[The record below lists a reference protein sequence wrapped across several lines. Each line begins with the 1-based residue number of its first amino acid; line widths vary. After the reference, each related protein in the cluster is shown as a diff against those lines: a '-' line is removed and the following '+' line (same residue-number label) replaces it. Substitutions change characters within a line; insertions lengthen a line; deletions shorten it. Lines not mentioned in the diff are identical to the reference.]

1 MRFGACIEHLKKNKK
16 SSWRQQE
23 VNILSLM
30 ASLHISERHTEW
42 TPADVFY
49 LTLYSISTVLWWV
62 ALWCHS
68 SQTHWFLSPAS
79 THAPKAVGRCHST
92 MERYQEMFY
101 TITQKIVVEDQQ
113 TPAGKANQSN
123 SPRSEKQTWVN
134 LLRCSGLCR
143 PENWFHRRRAHSHHY
158 WFIQNHLL
166 IKGSSGSTR
175 LHFLLLLHSVLITLV
190 MSSHQRRSQ
199 TTSLMISRSR
209 AWSGPHNCESINA
222 CGDRDRSEGHPD
234 TSMV

>member
-143 PENWFHRRRAHSHHY
+143 PPTPN
-158 WFIQNHLL
+158 
-166 IKGSSGSTR
+166 SS
-175 LHFLLLLHSVLITLV
+175 L
-190 MSSHQRRSQ
+190 
-199 TTSLMISRSR
+199 
-209 AWSGPHNCESINA
+209 CE
-222 CGDRDRSEGHPD
+222 C
-234 TSMV
+234 